1 MNTILL
7 VAVLVISLIA
17 VFILL
22 KKTSPATGFS
32 VEDFKRLQDENVQL
46 KISLGKAEE
55 RAANLHQEKEN
66 ISLMLREEQDR
77 LIADLAE
84 ERELHNETKQHLERS
99 NAFFTAQKEQL
110 ENQKIEVEQTR
121 QHFQREFENVANK
134 ILDEKTQKFTES
146 NRSNMDLLLHPLK
159 ENIKAFEV
167 KVDKVYKDESN
178 ERFTLK
184 GTIDELIKQTKIIQ
198 DDATNLTKALKGD
211 TKMQGNWGEVILD
224 RVLEASGLVEGD
236 SYTKQ
241 GKNMNLMDEAG
252 NRFQPDVIVHLPENK
267 HLIIDSKVSLIA
279 YERLVN
285 SISEEEK
292 ETHLR
297 HHILS
302 VKNHIS
308 GLSAKSYQNLSGL
321 TSPEFVL
328 LFVPIESSFA
338 TAIQHDLEL
347 FDFAWK
353 KRVVLVTPSTLLAT
367 LKTIASVWKQ
377 EQQTRNA
384 LDIATKAGLL
394 YDKFVGFTE
403 DMKKIGQ
410 HIDRSKEVYNDAYS
424 KLTSGNGNLASRAE
438 ILRKLGAKNSKQ
450 LDQKLLSEEE

>member
-7 VAVLVISLIA
+7 VAVLVILLVA
-17 VFILL
+17 VFMLI
-22 KKTSPATGFS
+22 KRASPKTSFS
-32 VEDFKRLQDENVQL
+32 AEDFTHLQDENVQL

-66 ISLMLREEQDR
+66 ISILLREEQDR

-84 ERELHNETKQHLERS
+84 ERESHNQTKQQLERT

-159 ENIKAFEV
+159 ENIKAFEA

-224 RVLEASGLVEGD
+224 RVLEASGLKEGE

-241 GKNMNLMDEAG
+241 GKNMNLFDEDG
-252 NRFQPDVIVHLPENK
+252 NRFMPDVIVHLPENK

-285 SISEEEK
+285 STSEEEK
-292 ETHLR
+292 AR
-297 HHILS
+297 HIKAHIDS

-308 GLSAKSYQNLSGL
+308 GLSIKSYQNLSGIN
-321 TSPEFVL
+321 SPEFVL
-328 LFVPIESSFA
+328 LFVPIESSFSI
-338 TAIQHDLEL
+338 AIQHDLEL

-384 LDIATKAGLL
+384 MDIATKAGAL

-410 HIDRSKEVYNDAYS
+410 NIDRSKDAYNEAFS
-424 KLTSGNGNLASRAE
+424 KLSTGSGNLAGRAE
-438 ILRKLGAKNSKQ
+438 TLRKLGAKNSKQ
-450 LDQKLLSEEE
+450 LDQKLLEEE

>member
-7 VAVLVISLIA
+7 VAVLVILLVA

-22 KKTSPATGFS
+22 KKASPTTSFS
-32 VEDFKRLQDENVQL
+32 AEDFKRLQDENVQL
-46 KISLGKAEE
+46 KINLGKAEE

-66 ISLMLREEQDR
+66 ISMMLREEQDR

-110 ENQKIEVEQTR
+110 DQQKIEMEQTR

-159 ENIKAFEV
+159 ENIKAFEA

-224 RVLEASGLVEGD
+224 RVLEASGLVEGE

-241 GKNMNLMDEAG
+241 GKSMNLMDEAG

-267 HLIIDSKVSLIA
+267 HLVIDSKVSLIA

-292 ETHLR
+292 DGHLR
-297 HHILS
+297 QHVLS

-338 TAIQHDLEL
+338 IAIQHDLEL

-410 HIDRSKEVYNDAYS
+410 NIDRSKDAYNEAFN
-424 KLTSGNGNLASRAE
+424 KLSSGSGNLASRAE
-438 ILRKLGAKNSKQ
+438 TLRKLGAKNSKQ

>member
-7 VAVLVISLIA
+7 VAVLVILLVA

-22 KKTSPATGFS
+22 KKASPITTFS
-32 VEDFKRLQDENVQL
+32 VEDLKRLQEENVAL

-66 ISLMLREEQDR
+66 TSNLLREEQDR

-84 ERELHNETKQHLERS
+84 ERESHNETKQKLDRAD
-99 NAFFTAQKEQL
+99 AFFTAQKQQL
-110 ENQKIEVEQTR
+110 EQQKVEMEQTR

-146 NRSNMDLLLHPLK
+146 NRSNMDLLLNPLK
-159 ENIKAFEV
+159 ENIKAFEA

-224 RVLEASGLVEGD
+224 RVLEASGLVEGE

-241 GKNMNLMDEAG
+241 GKNMNLTDDLG

-267 HLIIDSKVSLIA
+267 HLVIDSKVSLIA

-292 ETHLR
+292 ENHLR
-297 HHILS
+297 QHVLS

-308 GLSAKSYQNLSGL
+308 GLSAKSYQNLNGL

-328 LFVPIESSFA
+328 LFVPIESSFSI
-338 TAIQHDLEL
+338 AIQHDLEL
-347 FDFAWK
+347 FEFAWK

-403 DMKKIGQ
+403 DMKKIEQ
-410 HIDRSKEVYNDAYS
+410 HIDGSKKAYNDAFN
-424 KLTSGNGNLASRAE
+424 KLTTGSGNLTGRAE
-438 ILRKLGAKNSKQ
+438 TLRKLGAKNSKQ
-450 LDQKLLSEEE
+450 LDPKLLIDEE

>member
-7 VAVLVISLIA
+7 VAVLVILLVT

-22 KKTSPATGFS
+22 KKASLATTFS
-32 VEDFKRLQDENVQL
+32 AEDFKRLQEENVQL
-46 KISLGKAEE
+46 KISQGKAEE

-99 NAFFTAQKEQL
+99 NAFFIAQKEQL
-110 ENQKIEVEQTR
+110 EQQKIEVEQTR

-159 ENIKAFEV
+159 ENIKAFEA
-167 KVDKVYKDESN
+167 KVDKVYKEESN

-292 ETHLR
+292 DGHLR
-297 HHILS
+297 QHVLS

-338 TAIQHDLEL
+338 IAIQHDLEL

-410 HIDRSKEVYNDAYS
+410 NIDRSKDAYNEAFN
-424 KLTSGNGNLASRAE
+424 KLSSGSGNLASRAE
-438 ILRKLGAKNSKQ
+438 TLRKLGAKNSKQ

>member
-1 MNTILL
+1 MDTILL
-7 VAVLVISLIA
+7 VAVLLILLVT
-17 VFILL
+17 VFIVL
-22 KKTSPATGFS
+22 KKASATASFS
-32 VEDFKRLQDENVQL
+32 AEDFKLLQEENVVL

-55 RAANLHQEKEN
+55 RATNLHQEKEN
-66 ISLMLREEQDR
+66 ISNLLREEQDR
-77 LIADLAE
+77 LIADLAD
-84 ERELHNETKQHLERS
+84 ERESHNETKQQLERS
-99 NAFFTAQKEQL
+99 HAFFTAQKEQL
-110 ENQKIEVEQTR
+110 EQQKIEMEQTR

-146 NRSNMDLLLHPLK
+146 NRTSMDLLLNPLK
-159 ENIKAFEV
+159 ENIKAFEA
-167 KVDKVYKDESN
+167 KVDKIYKDESN

-224 RVLEASGLVEGD
+224 RVLEASGLVEGE

-241 GKNMNLMDEAG
+241 GKNMNLTDDAG

-285 SISEEEK
+285 AISEEEK
-292 ETHLR
+292 DSHLR
-297 HHILS
+297 QHVLS

-308 GLSAKSYQNLSGL
+308 GLSNKSYQNLNGL

-328 LFVPIESSFA
+328 LFVPIESSFSI
-338 TAIQHDLEL
+338 AIQHDLEL

-377 EQQTRNA
+377 EQQTKNA

-403 DMKKIGQ
+403 DMKKIEQ
-410 HIDRSKEVYNDAYS
+410 HIDGSKKAYNDAYN
-424 KLTSGNGNLASRAE
+424 KLTTGSGNLASRAE
-438 ILRKLGAKNSKQ
+438 TLRKLGAKNSKQ
-450 LDQKLLSEEE
+450 LDQKLLEEE

>member
-7 VAVLVISLIA
+7 ITVLVILLVT

-22 KKTSPATGFS
+22 KRASPNHTFS
-32 VEDFKRLQDENVQL
+32 AEDFKRLQEENVSL

-66 ISLMLREEQDR
+66 TTLMLREEQDR

-84 ERELHNETKQHLERS
+84 ERELHNETKQQLERS
-99 NAFFTAQKEQL
+99 NAFFTAQKTQL

-121 QHFQREFENVANK
+121 QHFQREFEIVANK

-159 ENIKAFEV
+159 ENIKAFEE
-167 KVDKVYKDESN
+167 KVEKVYKDESN

-241 GKNMNLMDEAG
+241 GKSMNLTDEAG
-252 NRFQPDVIVHLPENK
+252 NHFQPDVIVHLPENK

-292 ETHLR
+292 EKYLLQHV
-297 HHILS
+297 LS

-308 GLSAKSYQNLSGL
+308 GLSSKSYQNLSGL
-321 TSPEFVL
+321 NSPEFVL
-328 LFVPIESSFA
+328 LFVPIESSFSI
-338 TAIQHDLEL
+338 AIQHDLEL

-403 DMKKIGQ
+403 DMKKIEQ
-410 HIDRSKEVYNDAYS
+410 YIDGSKKAYNEAYN
-424 KLTSGNGNLASRAE
+424 KLSSGSGNLASRAE
-438 ILRKLGAKNSKQ
+438 TLRKLGAKNSKQ

>member
-7 VAVLVISLIA
+7 VAVLVILLVT

-22 KKTSPATGFS
+22 KKASSATGFS
-32 VEDFKRLQDENVQL
+32 AEDLKLLQEENVQL

-66 ISLMLREEQDR
+66 ISNLLREEQDR

-84 ERELHNETKQHLERS
+84 ERESHNETKQHLERA

-110 ENQKIEVEQTR
+110 EQQKIEVEQTR

-146 NRSNMDLLLHPLK
+146 NKTSMDLLLNPLK
-159 ENIKAFEV
+159 ENIKAFEA

-224 RVLEASGLVEGD
+224 RVLEASGLVEGQ

-241 GKNMNLMDEAG
+241 GKNMNLTDDLG
-252 NRFQPDVIVHLPENK
+252 NRFQPDVIVHLPESK

-285 SISEEEK
+285 CISEEEK
-292 ETHLR
+292 FRHLKS
-297 HHILS
+297 HVES

-308 GLSAKSYQNLSGL
+308 GLSAKSYQNLNGL

-338 TAIQHDLEL
+338 IAIQHDLEL
-347 FDFAWK
+347 FEFAWK

-403 DMKKIGQ
+403 DMKKIEQ
-410 HIDRSKEVYNDAYS
+410 HIDGSKKAYNDAFN
-424 KLTSGNGNLASRAE
+424 KLTTGSGNLTGRAE
-438 ILRKLGAKNSKQ
+438 TLRKLGAKNSKA
-450 LDQKLLSEEE
+450 LDQKLLIDEE

>member
-7 VAVLVISLIA
+7 VAVLVILLVT

-22 KKTSPATGFS
+22 KKASPATGFS
-32 VEDFKRLQDENVQL
+32 AEDFKRLQDENVQL
-46 KISLGKAEE
+46 KINLGKAEE

-159 ENIKAFEV
+159 ENIKAFEA

-241 GKNMNLMDEAG
+241 GKSMNLMDEAG

-285 SISEEEK
+285 SISKEEK
-292 ETHLR
+292 ETHIR
-297 HHILS
+297 QHILS
-302 VKNHIS
+302 VKNHIT

-328 LFVPIESSFA
+328 LFIPIESSFA
-338 TAIQHDLEL
+338 IAIQHDLEL

-424 KLTSGNGNLASRAE
+424 KLTSGNGNLTGRAE
-438 ILRKLGAKNSKQ
+438 TLRKLGAKNSKQ
-450 LDQKLLSEEE
+450 LDTKLLSEED

>member
-7 VAVLVISLIA
+7 VAVLVILLVA

-22 KKTSPATGFS
+22 KKASPSNGFS
-32 VEDFKRLQDENVQL
+32 AEDFKRLQDENIQL
-46 KISLGKAEE
+46 KISLGKVEE

-66 ISLMLREEQDR
+66 TTLMLREEQDR

-110 ENQKIEVEQTR
+110 EQQKIEVEQTR

-134 ILDEKTQKFTES
+134 ILDEKTQKFTEF

-159 ENIKAFEV
+159 ENIKAFEA

-236 SYTKQ
+236 SYIKQ

-285 SISEEEK
+285 SISEEDK
-292 ETHLR
+292 EHHIR
-297 HHILS
+297 QHILS
-302 VKNHIS
+302 VKNHIT
-308 GLSAKSYQNLSGL
+308 GLSAKSYQNLTGL
-321 TSPEFVL
+321 SSPEFVL

-338 TAIQHDLEL
+338 IAIQHDLEL

-410 HIDRSKEVYNDAYS
+410 HIDRSKEVYNEAYS
-424 KLTSGNGNLASRAE
+424 KLTSGSGNLTGRAE
-438 ILRKLGAKNSKQ
+438 TLRKLGAKNSKQ
-450 LDQKLLSEEE
+450 LDQKLLEEE

>member
-7 VAVLVISLIA
+7 AVILVILLVA

-22 KKTSPATGFS
+22 KRASPTTNFS
-32 VEDFKRLQDENVQL
+32 AEDFKCLQDENVQL

-55 RAANLHQEKEN
+55 RAVNLHQEKEN
-66 ISLMLREEQDR
+66 TTLMLREEQDR
-77 LIADLAE
+77 LMADLAE
-84 ERELHNETKQHLERS
+84 ERESHNETKQQLERT
-99 NAFFTAQKEQL
+99 NAFFIAQKEQL
-110 ENQKIEVEQTR
+110 EQQKAEVAQTR
-121 QHFQREFENVANK
+121 QHFQQEFELVANK

-159 ENIKAFEV
+159 ENIKAFEE
-167 KVDKVYKDESN
+167 KVDKVYKEESN

-224 RVLEASGLVEGD
+224 RVLEASGLKEGE

-241 GKNMNLMDEAG
+241 GKNMNLFDEDG
-252 NRFQPDVIVHLPENK
+252 NRFMPDVIVHLPENK

-292 ETHLR
+292 EHHLR
-297 HHILS
+297 QHIQS
-302 VKNHIS
+302 VKSHIT
-308 GLSAKSYQNLSGL
+308 GLSSKSYQNLSGL

-338 TAIQHDLEL
+338 IAIQHDLEL

-403 DMKKIGQ
+403 DMKKIEQ
-410 HIDRSKEVYNDAYS
+410 HIDNSKKAYNEAFN
-424 KLTSGNGNLASRAE
+424 KLSSGTGNLASRAE
-438 ILRKLGAKNSKQ
+438 TLRKLGAKNSKV
-450 LDQKLLSEEE
+450 LDQKLLLDEE

>member
-7 VAVLVISLIA
+7 VAVLLILLVA

-22 KKTSPATGFS
+22 KRASPTTSFS
-32 VEDFKRLQDENVQL
+32 AEDFKRLQDENTQL

-77 LIADLAE
+77 ITADLAE
-84 ERELHNETKQHLERS
+84 ERDLHTITKQQLERT

-146 NRSNMDLLLHPLK
+146 NRTSMDLLLHPLK
-159 ENIKAFEV
+159 ENIKAFEA

-241 GKNMNLMDEAG
+241 GKSMNLMDEAG

-297 HHILS
+297 QHIQS

-338 TAIQHDLEL
+338 IAIQRDLEL

-424 KLTSGNGNLASRAE
+424 KLTLGSGNLASRAE
-438 ILRKLGAKNSKQ
+438 TLRKLGAKNSKQ

>member
-7 VAVLVISLIA
+7 VAVLLILLVA
-17 VFILL
+17 VFILQ
-22 KKTSPATGFS
+22 KKASPTTSFS
-32 VEDFKRLQDENVQL
+32 AEDFKRLQEENIQL

-66 ISLMLREEQDR
+66 TTLMLREEQDR

-99 NAFFTAQKEQL
+99 NAFFIAQKEQ
-110 ENQKIEVEQTR
+110 VEQTR

-159 ENIKAFEV
+159 ENIKAFEA

-241 GKNMNLMDEAG
+241 GKSMNLMDEAG

-292 ETHLR
+292 ETHIR
-297 HHILS
+297 QHILS
-302 VKNHIS
+302 VKNHIT

-328 LFVPIESSFA
+328 LFIPIESSFA
-338 TAIQHDLEL
+338 IAIQHDLEL

-424 KLTSGNGNLASRAE
+424 KLTSGNGNLTGRAE
-438 ILRKLGAKNSKQ
+438 TLRKLGAKNSKQ
-450 LDQKLLSEEE
+450 LDTKLLSEED

>member
-7 VAVLVISLIA
+7 VAVLLILLVA

-22 KKTSPATGFS
+22 KKASPANAFS
-32 VEDFKRLQDENVQL
+32 VEDFTRLQTENVQL
-46 KISLGKAEE
+46 KVGLGKAEE
-55 RAANLHQEKEN
+55 RAVNLHQEKEN
-66 ISLMLREEQDR
+66 ISQMLREEQDR

-99 NAFFTAQKEQL
+99 NAFFIAQKEQL
-110 ENQKIEVEQTR
+110 EHQKIEVEQTR

-159 ENIKAFEV
+159 ENIKAFEE

-241 GKNMNLMDEAG
+241 GKSMNLMDEAG

-292 ETHLR
+292 ETHIR
-297 HHILS
+297 QHILS
-302 VKNHIS
+302 VKNHIT
-308 GLSAKSYQNLSGL
+308 GLSAKSYQNLAGL

-338 TAIQHDLEL
+338 IAIQHDLEL

-424 KLTSGNGNLASRAE
+424 KLTSGSGNLASRAE
-438 ILRKLGAKNSKQ
+438 TLRKLGAKNSKQ
-450 LDQKLLSEEE
+450 LDQKMLSEEE

>member
-7 VAVLVISLIA
+7 VAVLVILLVA

-22 KKTSPATGFS
+22 KKASPTTTFS
-32 VEDFKRLQDENVQL
+32 AEDFTRLQEENIQL
-46 KISLGKAEE
+46 KINLAKAEE

-84 ERELHNETKQHLERS
+84 ERESHNETKQALERS
-99 NAFFTAQKEQL
+99 HAFFTAQKEQL
-110 ENQKIEVEQTR
+110 DQQKLEMEQTR

-146 NRSNMDLLLHPLK
+146 NKTSMDLLLNPLK
-159 ENIKAFEV
+159 ENIKAFEA

-224 RVLEASGLVEGD
+224 RVLEASGLVEGE

-241 GKNMNLMDEAG
+241 GKNMNLTDDLG

-292 ETHLR
+292 VR
-297 HHILS
+297 HIKAHIDS

-308 GLSAKSYQNLSGL
+308 GLSAKSYQNLNGL

-338 TAIQHDLEL
+338 IAIQHDLEL
-347 FDFAWK
+347 FEFAWK

-403 DMKKIGQ
+403 DMKKIEQ
-410 HIDRSKEVYNDAYS
+410 HIDGSKKAYNDAFN
-424 KLTSGNGNLASRAE
+424 KLSSGSGNLASRAE
-438 ILRKLGAKNSKQ
+438 TLRKLGAKNSKA
-450 LDQKLLSEEE
+450 LDQKLLMDEE

>member
-7 VAVLVISLIA
+7 VAVLLILLVA

-22 KKTSPATGFS
+22 KKALPTTTFS
-32 VEDFKRLQDENVQL
+32 TEDFKLLQDENVQL
-46 KISLGKAEE
+46 KVSLGKAEE

-84 ERELHNETKQHLERS
+84 ERESHNETKQHLERS
-99 NAFFTAQKEQL
+99 NAFFTAQKEQIDQ
-110 ENQKIEVEQTR
+110 QKIEVEQTR

-146 NRSNMDLLLHPLK
+146 NRSSMDLLLHPLK
-159 ENIKAFEV
+159 ENIKAFEA

-224 RVLEASGLVEGD
+224 RVLEASGLTEGD

-241 GKNMNLMDEAG
+241 GKSMNLMDEAG

-292 ETHLR
+292 DGHLR
-297 HHILS
+297 QHVLS

-338 TAIQHDLEL
+338 IAIQHDLEL

-403 DMKKIGQ
+403 DMKKIGL
-410 HIDRSKEVYNDAYS
+410 HIDKSKEVYNDAYS
-424 KLTSGNGNLASRAE
+424 KLTSGSGNLTGRAE
-438 ILRKLGAKNSKQ
+438 TLRKLGAKNSKA
-450 LDQKLLSEEE
+450 LDPKLLIDEE

>member
-1 MNTILL
+1 MNTALL
-7 VAVLVISLIA
+7 VAVLVILLAA

-22 KKTSPATGFS
+22 KKALPSTAFS
-32 VEDFKRLQDENVQL
+32 AEDFKRLQDENVEL

-55 RAANLHQEKEN
+55 RAINLHQEKEN
-66 ISLMLREEQDR
+66 ISLLLREEQDR
-77 LIADLAE
+77 LIAELAE
-84 ERELHNETKQHLERS
+84 ERELHNETKQQLERS
-99 NAFFTAQKEQL
+99 HAFFTAQKEQL
-110 ENQKIEVEQTR
+110 EQQKVEVEQTR
-121 QHFQREFENVANK
+121 RYFQREFENVANK
-134 ILDEKTQKFTES
+134 ILEEKTQKFTES
-146 NRSNMDLLLHPLK
+146 NRSNMDLLLNPLK
-159 ENIKAFEV
+159 ENIKAFEE

-224 RVLEASGLVEGD
+224 RVLEASGLKEGE

-241 GKNMNLMDEAG
+241 GKNMNLTDEAG

-285 SISEEEK
+285 SITGEEREK
-292 ETHLR
+292 Y
-297 HHILS
+297 ILQHVKS
-302 VKNHIS
+302 VKDHIS
-308 GLSAKSYQNLSGL
+308 GLSSKSYQNISGL
-321 TSPEFVL
+321 SSPEFVL
-328 LFVPIESSFA
+328 LFVPIESSFSI
-338 TAIQHDLEL
+338 AIQHDLEL
-347 FDFAWK
+347 FEFAWK

-384 LDIATKAGLL
+384 IDIATKAGAL

-410 HIDRSKEVYNDAYS
+410 HLDRSKEVYNDAYS
-424 KLTSGNGNLASRAE
+424 KLTTGSGNLASRAE
-438 ILRKLGAKNSKQ
+438 TLRKLGAKNSKQ
-450 LDQKLLSEEE
+450 LDAKLLSEDE

>member
-7 VAVLVISLIA
+7 VAVLLILLVA

-22 KKTSPATGFS
+22 KKAQQTHTFS
-32 VEDFKRLQDENVQL
+32 AEDFKRLQDENVQL

-66 ISLMLREEQDR
+66 ISVLLREEQDR

-84 ERELHNETKQHLERS
+84 ERDLHTITKQHLERS

-110 ENQKIEVEQTR
+110 EQQKIEVEQTR

-146 NRSNMDLLLHPLK
+146 NRTNMDLLLHPLK
-159 ENIKAFEV
+159 ENIKAFEA

-241 GKNMNLMDEAG
+241 GKSMNLMDEAG

-285 SISEEEK
+285 SISKEEK

-297 HHILS
+297 HHIQS
-302 VKNHIS
+302 VKNHIT
-308 GLSAKSYQNLSGL
+308 GLSAKSYQNLAGL

-328 LFVPIESSFA
+328 LFIPIESSFA
-338 TAIQHDLEL
+338 IAIQHDLEL
-347 FDFAWK
+347 FDFAWN

-438 ILRKLGAKNSKQ
+438 TLRKLGAKNSKQ

>member
-7 VAVLVISLIA
+7 IAVLVILLVA

-22 KKTSPATGFS
+22 KKASPNHTFS
-32 VEDFKRLQDENVQL
+32 VEDFTRLQDENIQL
-46 KISLGKAEE
+46 KINLAKVEE

-66 ISLMLREEQDR
+66 TTLMLREEQDR

-84 ERELHNETKQHLERS
+84 ERELHNETKQLLERS

-110 ENQKIEVEQTR
+110 EQQKIEVEQTR

-159 ENIKAFEV
+159 ENIKAFEA

-224 RVLEASGLVEGD
+224 RVLEASGLVEGE

-241 GKNMNLMDEAG
+241 GKNMNLMDETG

-292 ETHLR
+292 EKHLR
-297 HHILS
+297 QHILS

-308 GLSAKSYQNLSGL
+308 GLSAKSYQNLAGL

-338 TAIQHDLEL
+338 IAIQHDLEL

-353 KRVVLVTPSTLLAT
+353 KRVVLVTSSTLLAT

-424 KLTSGNGNLASRAE
+424 KLTSGSGNLASRAE
-438 ILRKLGAKNSKQ
+438 TLRKLGAKNSKQ

>member
-1 MNTILL
+1 MNTVLL
-7 VAVLVISLIA
+7 VAVFVILLVA

-22 KKTSPATGFS
+22 KKASPTTHFS
-32 VEDFKRLQDENVQL
+32 AEDFKLLQEENVQL
-46 KISLGKAEE
+46 KIGLGKAEE

-66 ISLMLREEQDR
+66 TSNLLREEQDR

-84 ERELHNETKQHLERS
+84 ERESHNDTKQHLERS
-99 NAFFTAQKEQL
+99 NAFFTAQKAQL
-110 ENQKIEVEQTR
+110 ENQKAEVEQTR

-146 NRSNMDLLLHPLK
+146 NRNNMDLLLHPLK
-159 ENIKAFEV
+159 ENIKAFEA

-224 RVLEASGLVEGD
+224 RVLEASGLTEGE

-241 GKNMNLMDEAG
+241 GKNMNLTDDLG
-252 NRFQPDVIVHLPENK
+252 NRFMPDVIVHLPENK

-285 SISEEEK
+285 AISEEEK
-292 ETHLR
+292 KHHLSR
-297 HHILS
+297 HVES

-308 GLSAKSYQNLSGL
+308 GLSAKSYQNLNGL

-338 TAIQHDLEL
+338 IAIQHDLEL
-347 FDFAWK
+347 FEFAWK

-377 EQQTRNA
+377 EQQTKNA

-410 HIDRSKEVYNDAYS
+410 NIDRSKDAYDEAFN
-424 KLTSGNGNLASRAE
+424 KLSSGNGNLIGRAE
-438 ILRKLGAKNSKQ
+438 TLRKLGAKNSKQ
-450 LDQKLLSEEE
+450 LDQKLLVDEE

>member
-7 VAVLVISLIA
+7 VAVLVILLVT

-22 KKTSPATGFS
+22 KTASPKMGFS
-32 VEDFKRLQDENVQL
+32 AEDLKRLQEENIQL

-66 ISLMLREEQDR
+66 ISILLREEQDR

-84 ERELHNETKQHLERS
+84 ERDLHNETKQHLERS

-110 ENQKIEVEQTR
+110 EQQKIEVEQTR

-134 ILDEKTQKFTES
+134 ILEEKTQKFTES

-159 ENIKAFEV
+159 ENIKAFEE
-167 KVDKVYKDESN
+167 KVDKVYKEESN

-224 RVLEASGLVEGD
+224 RVLEASGLKQGE

-241 GKNMNLMDEAG
+241 GKNMNLFDEAG

-285 SISEEEK
+285 SITEEEK
-292 ETHLR
+292 LR
-297 HHILS
+297 HLKSHVDS
-302 VKNHIS
+302 VKNHIA
-308 GLSAKSYQNLSGL
+308 GLSSKSYQNLAGL

-328 LFVPIESSFA
+328 LFVPIESSFSI
-338 TAIQHDLEL
+338 AIQHDLEL

-377 EQQTRNA
+377 EQQTKNA
-384 LDIATKAGLL
+384 VDIATKAGAL

-424 KLTSGNGNLASRAE
+424 KLTSGSGNLASRAE
-438 ILRKLGAKNSKQ
+438 TLRKLGAKNSKQ
-450 LDQKLLSEEE
+450 LDQKLLSDEE

>member
-1 MNTILL
+1 MNTALL
-7 VAVLVISLIA
+7 VAVLVVLLVA

-22 KKTSPATGFS
+22 KRASPATHFS
-32 VEDFKRLQDENVQL
+32 AEDFKRLQDENLEL

-55 RAANLHQEKEN
+55 RAVNLHQEKEN
-66 ISLMLREEQDR
+66 ISILLREEQDR
-77 LIADLAE
+77 LIAELYE
-84 ERELHNETKQHLERS
+84 ERELHNETKQQLERS
-99 NAFFTAQKEQL
+99 HAFFTSQKEQL
-110 ENQKIEVEQTR
+110 EQQKLEVEQTR

-146 NRSNMDLLLHPLK
+146 NRSNMDLLLNPLK
-159 ENIKAFEV
+159 ENIKAFEA

-224 RVLEASGLVEGD
+224 RVLEASGLKEGE

-241 GKNMNLMDEAG
+241 GKNMDLTDEAG
-252 NRFQPDVIVHLPENK
+252 NRFQPNVIVHLPENK

-292 ETHLR
+292 AK
-297 HHILS
+297 HILLHIKS
-302 VKNHIS
+302 VKDHIS
-308 GLSAKSYQNLSGL
+308 SLSSKSYQNLSGL
-321 TSPEFVL
+321 SSPEFVL
-328 LFVPIESSFA
+328 LFVPIESSFSI
-338 TAIQHDLEL
+338 AIQHDLEL
-347 FDFAWK
+347 FEFAWK
-353 KRVVLVTPSTLLAT
+353 KHVVLVTPSTLLAT

-384 LDIATKAGLL
+384 IDIATKAGLL

-424 KLTSGNGNLASRAE
+424 KLTTGSGNLASRVE
-438 ILRKLGAKNSKQ
+438 TLRKLGAKNSKQ
-450 LDQKLLSEEE
+450 LDAKLLSEDE

>member
-7 VAVLVISLIA
+7 VAVLLILLVA

-22 KKTSPATGFS
+22 KKASPNHTFS
-32 VEDFKRLQDENVQL
+32 EEDFKRLQDENIQL
-46 KISLGKAEE
+46 KINLGKAEE

-66 ISLMLREEQDR
+66 INLMLREEQDR

-84 ERELHNETKQHLERS
+84 ERESHNETKQHLERS

-110 ENQKIEVEQTR
+110 ENQKVEVEQTR

-159 ENIKAFEV
+159 ENIKAFEA

-224 RVLEASGLVEGD
+224 RVLEASGLVEGE

-241 GKNMNLMDEAG
+241 GKNMNLTDDLG

-292 ETHLR
+292 DGYIR
-297 HHILS
+297 QHILS
-302 VKNHIS
+302 VKNHIT

-338 TAIQHDLEL
+338 IAIQHDLEL

-403 DMKKIGQ
+403 DMKKIEQ
-410 HIDRSKEVYNDAYS
+410 HIDNSKKAYNEAYN
-424 KLTSGNGNLASRAE
+424 KLSSGSGNLASRAE
-438 ILRKLGAKNSKQ
+438 TLRKLGAKNSKQ